1 MLELVRDT
9 PNWLGAVSVA
19 LTRPVGV
26 PERRRGE
33 DPWIVGSADG
43 RPPRIT
49 DDLAW
54 FRQAY
59 EQPAA
64 HGLRP
69 VAQRK
74 AIAAW
79 EPDDSSFVR
88 LARLDERHVLEAAG
102 FTLSATPAP
111 VRTGPRFE
119 RPAVPRTP
127 TR

>member
-26 PERRRGE
+26 PERRHGE
-33 DPWIVGSADG
+33 DPWIVGNADG

-54 FRQAY
+54 FRQAID
-59 EQPAA
+59 QPSA

-69 VAQRK
+69 IPQR
-74 AIAAW
+74 
-79 EPDDSSFVR
+79 
-88 LARLDERHVLEAAG
+88 
-102 FTLSATPAP
+102 
-111 VRTGPRFE
+111 
-119 RPAVPRTP
+119 
-127 TR
+127 